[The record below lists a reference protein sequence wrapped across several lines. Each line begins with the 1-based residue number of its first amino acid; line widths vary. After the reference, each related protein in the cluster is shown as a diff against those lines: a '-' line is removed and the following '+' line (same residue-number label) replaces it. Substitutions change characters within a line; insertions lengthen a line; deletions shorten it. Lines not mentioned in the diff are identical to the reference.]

1 MPGGTLIK
9 IAVTS
14 VYVDDQEKAHRF
26 YTDILGFETRQ
37 NIPLGAAS
45 WLTVG
50 AAGGHDD
57 VELLLEP
64 GDSPIAQGYRQSLH
78 AAGIPAIV
86 LSVDDLRAEFER
98 LTSLGVKFTQ
108 EPVED
113 GPVISAILDDT
124 VGNLISLM
132 QPVTR

>member
-1 MPGGTLIK
+1 MIK

-14 VYVDDQEKAHRF
+14 VFVEDQQKAHRF
-26 YTDILGFETRQ
+26 YTEVLGFETRQ
-37 NIPLGAAS
+37 NVPLGAAS

-50 AAGGHDD
+50 ARGAQDD

-64 GDSPIAQGYRQSLH
+64 GDTPIARTYRESLY

-86 LSVDDLRAEFER
+86 FSVDDLRAEFER
-98 LTSLGVKFTQ
+98 LTALGVRFTQ
-108 EPVED
+108 EPVEE

-124 VGNLISLM
+124 VGNLISVM
-132 QPVTR
+132 QPLSR